1 MFFSIYRSS
10 LNKLLLVLSLL
21 SSLLAC
27 SNDEPQASAAE
38 NTTEVTQASDLDE
51 KSEEPK
57 SEATP
62 KYLPAVLV
70 EEDEY
75 AKYYEVYY
83 DFKEEKWN
91 DPEVLD
97 APRLQFGW
105 RAPEDGGKKSVWSM
119 RLDGSDLRQVVSA
132 ELISKAFE
140 GTFHNSYPIERSPNN
155 RYVAIAGTMCHEC
168 AKRRII
174 DLETKEIIELPNGS
188 NVADFQW
195 MPDSK
200 SIVFNA
206 EGLVHFNLET
216 RKAEYINKR
225 FRNDNR
231 WGTWYL
237 FEDGKKIIAS
247 IDRVGYVY
255 DFESGKLL
263 KKLDNWY
270 GSPNRGYRRS
280 YDQKY
285 MIVRSNSLTSGYGWA
300 KFESPSVRISK
311 AGDNLGGDYAFMT
324 YGAPIYKKCSEGV
337 EVRLL
342 DVNKDVVYVL
352 PNPNDYKGGA
362 RNITLYNVT
371 SEDLA
376 KYY

>member
-1 MFFSIYRSS
+1 MFINTLSKISFI
-10 LNKLLLVLSLL
+10 LLLIAQLM
-21 SSLLAC
+21 AC
-27 SNDEPQASAAE
+27 GEDGNKKAGSNSNQESIETQVVSAAE
-38 NTTEVTQASDLDE
+38 ANSQSL
-51 KSEEPK
+51 
-57 SEATP
+57 P

-119 RLDGSDLRQVVSA
+119 RLDGSDLRQVISA
-132 ELISKAFE
+132 DLIAKAFA

-206 EGLVHFNLET
+206 EGLVHFDLES
-216 RKAEYINKR
+216 RKGEYINKR

-237 FEDGKKIIAS
+237 IEGGKKIIAS

-255 DFESGKLL
+255 DFASGELLEKIES
-263 KKLDNWY
+263 WY
-270 GSPNRGYRRS
+270 GAPEEGDKVSS
-280 YDQKY
+280 DMKY
-285 MIVRSNSLTSGYGWA
+285 MIVSFLGDYSWVRFDQPTKSLG
-300 KFESPSVRISK
+300 V
-311 AGDNLGGDYAFMT
+311 AGEAFGNDYAFMT
-324 YGAPIYKKCSEGV
+324 YGAPIYKKFSEGI
-337 EVRLL
+337 EVRMPGG
-342 DVNKDVVYVL
+342 NKDIVYVL
-352 PNPNDYKGGA
+352 PNPNDLKGGA
-362 RNITLYNVT
+362 RNLTLYNVKAD
-371 SEDLA
+371 DLA
-376 KYY
+376 QYY

>member
-21 SSLLAC
+21 SLLAAC
-27 SNDEPQASAAE
+27 NNDEPQASAAE

-216 RKAEYINKR
+216 RKGHYINKR

-237 FEDGKKIIAS
+237 LEGGKKIIAS
-247 IDRVGYVY
+247 IDSVGYVY
-255 DFESGKLL
+255 DFDSGKLL
-263 KKLDNWY
+263 EKIENWY
-270 GSPNRGYRRS
+270 GAPEQGDKVS
-280 YDQKY
+280 YDKKY
-285 MIVRSNSLTSGYGWA
+285 MIVSFLKDYSWTE
-300 KFESPSVRISK
+300 FEQPTKS
-311 AGDNLGGDYAFMT
+311 LGGAGEALSSDYAFMT